1 MSRSVPAITGEI
13 KYESPVLELPTALS
27 PWKIPILSYT
37 ASMVSTTMGFP
48 LDSIK
53 TRMQAHRYTNAWQ
66 CLKITVH
73 NEGFRGLFR
82 GIMAPLI
89 TSSISKSIGVS
100 IYSYWKPPVSQYVN
114 ISSNVWINNFPS
126 SFVAGCI
133 SGGCV
138 SIFACPFELTKIF
151 QQIVLVI
158 NKEANMG
165 INSKLLPKT
174 VNEVFYNIVKYEG
187 AFGLYSGFKYHLIRD
202 SLSTGL
208 FFAVYE
214 STKMIVNEITPER
227 FQLLS
232 VPISGVVAGIISW
245 LTVFP
250 IDTIKSQYQRD
261 IVRNIIRV
269 KSGLE
274 ALPVQARKW
283 TLPKRDLYRGLGP
296 SISKAVCTTTIFFSG
311 FEYLMRHVK

>member
-1 MSRSVPAITGEI
+1 MSKSIPAITGEI
-13 KYESPVLELPTALS
+13 KYESPVLELPTAIS

-53 TRMQAHRYTNAWQ
+53 TRMQAHRYLNSWQ
-66 CLKITVH
+66 CSKITVN
-73 NEGFRGLFR
+73 NEGIRGLFR

-100 IYSYWKPPVSQYVN
+100 IYSYWKAPISQYVD
-114 ISSNVWINNFPS
+114 ISSNIWINNFPS

-133 SGGCV
+133 SGACV
-138 SIFACPFELTKIF
+138 SVFACPFELTKIF
-151 QQIVLVI
+151 QQIVLVV
-158 NKEANMG
+158 NKEANMR

-174 VNEVFYNIVKYEG
+174 VNEVFYNIIKYEG
-187 AFGLYSGFKYHLIRD
+187 VFGLYSGFKYHMLRD

-214 STKMIVNEITPER
+214 STKMIVNHITPENEV
-227 FQLLS
+227 LS
-232 VPISGVVAGIISW
+232 VPLSGIVAGICSW
-245 LTVFP
+245 ITVFP
-250 IDTIKSQYQRD
+250 IDTMKSQYQRD

-269 KSGLE
+269 KSGLDE
-274 ALPVQARKW
+274 LPVKARNW

-296 SISKAVCTTTIFFSG
+296 SITKAVCTTTIFFSG
-311 FEYLMRHVK
+311 FEYLMKHVK